1 MPADISTILSTA
13 NVEEALLPS
22 WWWPH
27 IPLFHSLV
35 YSATCSAWFHH
46 NKRHTG
52 LWVHPHSAAG
62 LQWNRRGIGYVMSHF
77 NYFITNI
84 SRHNGTT
91 ALIPSSRKKQI
102 EADTLSSVHTTCSAS
117 GPCLNDCHLGQKL
130 KCFFQIH
137 SLITCLCV
145 TVKRQVSQDT
155 GARQR

>member
-1 MPADISTILSTA
+1 MTTHPPFPFPCLFSHMFSVVSPQQKTHGAVSASTLSSWA
-13 NVEEALLPS
+13 SVKQEGHWLCDVPFQLL
-22 WWWPH
+22 H
-27 IPLFHSLV
+27 YKHLQ
-35 YSATCSAWFHH
+35 TQRHH
-46 NKRHTG
+46 G
-52 LWVHPHSAAG
+52 LNSV
-62 LQWNRRGIGYVMSHF
+62 I
-77 NYFITNI
+77 
-84 SRHNGTT
+84 
-91 ALIPSSRKKQI
+91 KKKKI